1 MKNKKGISL
10 VVLIIIIVILVVL
23 AGVVTT
29 NILDLDIAGLL
40 EEWRVKQSFITFD
53 EELASYVA
61 DKYLAEKNL

>member
-40 EEWRVKQSFITFD
+40 EE
-53 EELASYVA
+53 
-61 DKYLAEKNL
+61 